1 MAEAL
6 HTYTACG
13 AHTQFAEDRMGRLVP
28 GHLADMAILS
38 HDLFATSPE
47 ELREAVQCDMTILD
61 GKVVFDRHGQA

>member
-38 HDLFATSPE
+38 HDLFAIASE
-47 ELREAVQCDMTILD
+47 ELVRAVQCDMTILD
-61 GKVVFDRHGQA
+61 GQVIFDRHNQA